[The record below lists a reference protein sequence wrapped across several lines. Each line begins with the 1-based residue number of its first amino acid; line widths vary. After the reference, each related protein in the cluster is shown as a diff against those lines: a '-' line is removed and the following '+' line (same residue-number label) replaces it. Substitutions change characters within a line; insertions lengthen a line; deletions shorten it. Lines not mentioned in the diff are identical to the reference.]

1 MSDLR
6 TDLALVMSGSR
17 ATTTVSPAWD
27 FAVPNGGYLA
37 SLCLRA
43 ATEHMKDRVPSSLS
57 ATFVSSA
64 ASGREATLDVEVLR
78 STPRTAALHVGLAQ
92 EQRSIVSSTIW
103 LRQEGVGGGLVHD
116 VARRPDYPAP
126 GDVPVVPKADVP
138 RKAFNFY
145 DNVEERQL
153 PASTAAQPAPR
164 WLAWYRFAP
173 LAKYDEPTLDAA
185 RAVLLLDALAF
196 PTAIVAHPGEL
207 CFAMTAQLDVH
218 FCPTTQGEAGEWLLA
233 DLESPVSRDG
243 VLLARGNVWTESG
256 RLLASGQMKMLY
268 MGPVMAR

>member
-6 TDLALVMSGSR
+6 NDLALVSTGSH
-17 ATTTVSPAWD
+17 ATANVSPAWD

-43 ATEHMKDRVPSSLS
+43 ATEHTKDRVPGALS
-57 ATFVSSA
+57 ATFVNSA
-64 ASGREATLDVEVLR
+64 TSGREATLDVEVLR
-78 STPRTAALHVGLAQ
+78 STPRAAALRVDLTQ
-92 EQRSIVSSTIW
+92 DQRRIVASTIW
-103 LRQEGVGGGLVHD
+103 LRQAGVGGGLVHD
-116 VARRPDYPAP
+116 FARRPDYPGPA
-126 GDVPVVPKADVP
+126 DVPAVPKEGVP

-153 PASTAAQPAPR
+153 PSTSAQPAAR

-173 LAKYDEPTLDAA
+173 FATHDDATLDAA

-196 PTAIVAHPGEL
+196 PTSIVAHPGEL
-207 CFAMTAQLDVH
+207 CFAMTAQLDVQFH
-218 FCPTTQGEAGEWLLA
+218 PMTRGEAGEWLLA
-233 DLESPVSRDG
+233 DLESPTSRDG
-243 VLLARGNVWTESG
+243 VLLARGNVWTEDG
-256 RLLASGQMKMLY
+256 RLLATGQMKMLY